1 MSGDKTCRIWSMKTH
16 KLAQI
21 LVGHAGGLCDCA
33 WSSDDKII
41 ATASDDTSLMLWD
54 SWTGKCIRLLAG
66 HECSV
71 TCCAFNLPSSN
82 VLASGSLDETLR
94 LWDIKNGKC
103 ILVIP
108 AHADPIS
115 TICFSVDG
123 TMILTGSYDGS
134 CRFWDKHSGACL
146 KSLSVSGDKVIP
158 VSFLCCT
165 PNPSYILLGTLSDSI
180 MLIDIKSGRSLKKYI
195 SHKNSEFCLPT
206 CYMKIEEAEL
216 IMCGSENGQIY
227 VWDSNSQ
234 QVLYTVPV
242 KRAHE
247 KSFKSV
253 VAITTGRNNNA
264 IVSFFLN
271 KIDHELKVWRYS
283 EHK

>member
-1 MSGDKTCRIWSMKTH
+1 MKTH
-16 KLAQI
+16 NLAQI

-146 KSLSVSGDKVIP
+146 KSLSVSEDKAIP
-158 VSFLCCT
+158 ISFLCCT

-180 MLIDIKSGRSLKKYI
+180 MLIDINSGRSVKKYR
-195 SHKNSEFCLPT
+195 SHMNREFCLPSS
-206 CYMKIEEAEL
+206 YVKIKEAEL
-216 IMCGSENGQIY
+216 IVCGSENGHLY
-227 VWDSNSQ
+227 LWDSNSQ
-234 QVLYTVPV
+234 QLLCSIPV
-242 KRAHE
+242 KRIHE
-247 KSFKSV
+247 ESSNLA
-253 VAITTGRNNNA
+253 VAVNISRNRNS
-264 IVSFFLN
+264 IVSFFLKN
-271 KIDHELKVWRYS
+271 DIDHELKLWRFS
-283 EHK
+283 ERK

>member
-1 MSGDKTCRIWSMKTH
+1 MKTH
-16 KLAQI
+16 NLAQI

-123 TMILTGSYDGS
+123 TMILT
-134 CRFWDKHSGACL
+134 
-146 KSLSVSGDKVIP
+146 
-158 VSFLCCT
+158 
-165 PNPSYILLGTLSDSI
+165 
-180 MLIDIKSGRSLKKYI
+180 
-195 SHKNSEFCLPT
+195 
-206 CYMKIEEAEL
+206 
-216 IMCGSENGQIY
+216 
-227 VWDSNSQ
+227 
-234 QVLYTVPV
+234 
-242 KRAHE
+242 
-247 KSFKSV
+247 
-253 VAITTGRNNNA
+253 
-264 IVSFFLN
+264 
-271 KIDHELKVWRYS
+271 
-283 EHK
+283 